1 MGTRDAEPEGGKR
14 VGQRPGGA
22 EFVHPDF
29 IDAIA
34 APRRFW
40 VQLAAAAL
48 LLVGGEFVYRV
59 ACGTS
64 APSTAATPPRTSL
77 KAEPQPSELEPVA
90 SIDARTERAE
100 VPANEVNGPAREA
113 ASSQPAHATR
123 SGDKNLSYCL
133 RGNVILPQ
141 RVLDAG
147 KLRLHAIEVESGRLV
162 RNSALDEFGGFSM
175 KFESGAPVRLLL
187 MGTFEGI
194 AELGTETPVDCQTS
208 GQLQLDASA
217 QIQVSRLVVL
227 GSDGQPAK
235 GAWMVRADR
244 LEGVA
249 PPCYVPTSSVV
260 DLRPTVGPTGETD
273 VTHSATANLSIA
285 VGAAGHS
292 TRLVVLT
299 GGEQVVQLSP
309 AKRIRVRVLDTGG
322 ADFATVRD
330 VGLHTQ
336 KGQSVLCD
344 SVPLNAAGEAELVV
358 EVEFPSQ
365 LVATLLV
372 RMPSGRLATTF
383 GHLVPK
389 HGALLLD
396 VPGLADGS
404 VVNVE
409 LTQTTLDQLARMR
422 SRPR

>member
-14 VGQRPGGA
+14 VGQRSGGV
-22 EFVHPDF
+22 EFVHPDS

-40 VQLAAAAL
+40 AHCAAAAL
-48 LLVGGEFVYRV
+48 LLVGGEFVYRL

-64 APSTAATPPRTSL
+64 APSSAAVPPRTSH
-77 KAEPQPSELEPVA
+77 KAEPQPSELEPAA
-90 SIDARTERAE
+90 SIDARRGRTE
-100 VPANEVNGPAREA
+100 VPANDVDGPAIEA
-113 ASSQPAHATR
+113 ASSQSAHATH
-123 SGDKNLSYCL
+123 SGDKSLSYCL
-133 RGNVILPQ
+133 RGTVILPQ

-147 KLRLHAIEVESGRLV
+147 KMRLHAIEVESGKLV
-162 RNSALDEFGGFSM
+162 RHSAIDAFGGFSM
-175 KFESGAPVRLLL
+175 QFESSAPVRLLL
-187 MGTFEGI
+187 MGTFEGV
-194 AELGTETPVDCQTS
+194 AEMGTETPLDCQTP
-208 GQLQLDASA
+208 GHLQLDASA
-217 QIQVSRLVVL
+217 QVQVSRLLVL

-235 GAWMVRADR
+235 GAWMVRADS

-249 PPCYVPTSSVV
+249 PPCYVPTSSRL

-273 VTHSATANLSIA
+273 VAHSANANLSIA

-299 GGEQVVQLSP
+299 GGEQVVQLRP

-322 ADFATVRD
+322 AQSATVRD

-372 RMPSGRLATTF
+372 RMPSGRLDTTI

-389 HGALLLD
+389 QGALLLD

-404 VVNVE
+404 VVDVE
-409 LTQTTLDQLARMR
+409 LSQTTLDQVARMR
-422 SRPR
+422 NRPQ